1 MTFFTLCRS
10 ITGKGTEKT
19 LRIIKNEFPKL
30 KIFKKNVV
38 QKFLIG
44 KFQANGTYQMHIY

>member
-1 MTFFTLCRS
+1 MSLEKFFKIAKNDLFTLCRS

-30 KIFKKNVV
+30 KI
-38 QKFLIG
+38 
-44 KFQANGTYQMHIY
+44 